1 MKHLIS
7 AFQFLT
13 TLPFGRHR
21 TFDAPKIMPYFP
33 AVGLVMG
40 LILMAGDCLFTKLWP
55 MPVVALLD
63 VLLLAVLS
71 GGLHLDGL
79 GDTADGFFSHRPRE
93 QMLAIMRDSRIGA
106 MGLITILFVIF
117 FKWVG
122 LQHITE
128 NRALF
133 LLIVPGYARGA
144 MLFGIRFLKYGRPD
158 GGMGTDFFSK
168 GAGLSVFVGMALPLL
183 LSFWL
188 GWTWILFNLLFV
200 LMTGLILFSYKRRLN
215 CITGDML
222 GAMVEVEEAWLFL
235 VGSIGV
241 MI

>member
-1 MKHLIS
+1 MNHLIS

-33 AVGLVMG
+33 IVGLVIG
-40 LILMAGDCLFTKLWP
+40 LILMMGDYLFSKVWP
-55 MPVVALLD
+55 MPVVSLWE

-79 GDTADGFFSHRPRE
+79 GDTADGIFSHRPRE
-93 QMLAIMRDSRIGA
+93 QMLTIMRDSRIGA
-106 MGLITILFVIF
+106 MGLITIVFVLA

-122 LQHITE
+122 LQHISE
-128 NRALF
+128 NRTLF
-133 LLIVPGYARGA
+133 LLMVPAYSRGA

-158 GGMGTDFFSK
+158 GGLGTDFFSK
-168 GAGLSVFVGMALPLL
+168 GAGLSAFVGMSLPLL

-188 GWTWILFNLLFV
+188 GWTSILLNLLFLV
-200 LMTGLILFSYKRRLN
+200 MTGVILLYYKRRLD

-222 GAMVEVEEAWLFL
+222 GAMVEVEEAWLFMI
-235 VGSIGV
+235 GSIGAK
-241 MI
+241 I